1 MLSLILFGLIFTNV
15 FASDCTSGS
24 MGIEIEMIL
33 EDESLRVLGKTE
45 GRLLLNEEKKV
56 LEIKNNQYP
65 LHLLTMSE
73 TILDSSVSLNAR
85 VQMTPET
92 LVEIIKENLNKK
104 VLQDKAVAYNLNEI
118 SSYGTYFP
126 RNPFIDLSSN
136 YFSSAYDTED
146 DTQDVFYPARPHGTY
161 DEAYLAVKFNF
172 SKSIQ
177 CQ

>member
-65 LHLLTMSE
+65 LHLLTMSY

-85 VQMTPET
+85 VQMSPET
-92 LVEIIKENLNKK
+92 LVEIIIENLNKK
-104 VLQDKAVAYNLNEI
+104 VLQDKAMAPMMKLI
-118 SSYGTYFP
+118 WP
-126 RNPFIDLSSN
+126 
-136 YFSSAYDTED
+136 
-146 DTQDVFYPARPHGTY
+146 
-161 DEAYLAVKFNF
+161 
-172 SKSIQ
+172 
-177 CQ
+177 